1 MHRSGHGLLA
11 AEVSK
16 NVLRLLLT
24 LNCGRLR
31 RERLRSTIRQ
41 ECMQNFACYCSTG
54 YSAKE
59 RVTAKIIE
67 QEFADARQIWGDKR
81 GQKRGYCVGGQELG
95 LQKGRGRYTS
105 DCLAS
110 LVVALRTEFSCCL
123 ESIH

>member
-1 MHRSGHGLLA
+1 VHRSGHGLLA

-31 RERLRSTIRQ
+31 RERLGSIICQ
-41 ECMQNFACYCSTG
+41 EWMQNFAGYCSTG

-59 RVTAKIIE
+59 RLTAKIIE
-67 QEFADARQIWGDKR
+67 QEFADARQIWGDTR
-81 GQKRGYCVGGQELG
+81 GQKRGYCIGGQELG
-95 LQKGRGRYTS
+95 LQRGRGRYTS

-110 LVVALRTEFSCCL
+110 LVVALCTGFSCCL
-123 ESIH
+123 VSIH